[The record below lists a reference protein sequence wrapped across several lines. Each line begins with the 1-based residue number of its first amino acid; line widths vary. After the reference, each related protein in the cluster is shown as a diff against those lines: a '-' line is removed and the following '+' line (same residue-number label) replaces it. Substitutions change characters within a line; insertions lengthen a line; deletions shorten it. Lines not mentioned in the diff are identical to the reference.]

1 MKQNIDYV
9 DHKSIMVIN
18 TKGVIRQLFVPI
30 RVQVITPTNILQVN
44 SWVIVEEIQAHKEH
58 KLLYKIGNNWWQYH
72 LFRIAVVF

>member
-18 TKGVIRQLFVPI
+18 PKGVIRQLFVPI

-44 SWVIVEEIQAHKEH
+44 SWVIVEEIQSHRDY
-58 KLLYKIGNNWWQYH
+58 KLLYRIGNNWWQYH